1 MYSRSSTLGYIC
13 VCIYW
18 AILRVIQKPTTTIL
32 LVVDTHDHKHHNF
45 RFSINLITRLNTFAF
60 ASYTCSDESE
70 QRIKGS
76 LTKDSK
82 LSLQLTVPTK
92 LPGQPSLEP
101 KGWKPWIPRELRLL
115 RTWGWKGFCWPWRNP
130 CSAEAYGVDYSL
142 PFFVDFKAE
151 EIPAAT
157 WKNANRKSC
166 VVVWS
171 FCTTAIA
178 LGFWNMILNPVN
190 YNRALP
196 NDHLCISAIVA
207 SVLAGSK
214 RPAGP
219 PP

>member
-1 MYSRSSTLGYIC
+1 MKASNASRVPWRKTPNYRYSWQSPPSCLGSH
-13 VCIYW
+13 
-18 AILRVIQKPTTTIL
+18 P
-32 LVVDTHDHKHHNF
+32 
-45 RFSINLITRLNTFAF
+45 LNP
-60 ASYTCSDESE
+60 S
-70 QRIKGS
+70 RI
-76 LTKDSK
+76 
-82 LSLQLTVPTK
+82 
-92 LPGQPSLEP
+92 
-101 KGWKPWIPRELRLL
+101 PWIPRELRLL

-196 NDHLCISAIVA
+196 NDHLCVSAIVA